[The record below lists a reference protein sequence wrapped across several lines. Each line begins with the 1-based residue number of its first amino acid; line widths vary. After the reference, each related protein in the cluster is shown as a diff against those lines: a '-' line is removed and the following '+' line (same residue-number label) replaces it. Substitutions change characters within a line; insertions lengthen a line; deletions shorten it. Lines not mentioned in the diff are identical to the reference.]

1 MTQELQIE
9 RDKNRVLTEQVR
21 VFDDILLSLFFQIL
35 DVPRF
40 SVVLSWNLT

>member
-21 VFDDILLSLFFQIL
+21 VFDDILLSLFFLIL
-35 DVPRF
+35 DVPSF
-40 SVVLSWNLT
+40 GVVSSWNLT